1 VLLFSRS
8 LLTLA
13 KYDVQAKF
21 GIFRS
26 SLRVLV
32 ADDQP
37 GIRKRVCLTLAS
49 IVTLEVCDEAAD
61 GQEAVEKAEES
72 SHDLIILD
80 VTMPV
85 MNGLDAARK
94 IRVFSPHTPILILTM
109 HKSRQLMEE
118 ARKIG
123 VHGYVVKADAGQ
135 SLSSAIAAVMQSQ
148 TFFPTEF

>member
-1 VLLFSRS
+1 
-8 LLTLA
+8 
-13 KYDVQAKF
+13 
-21 GIFRS
+21 
-26 SLRVLV
+26 LRVLV

-72 SHDLIILD
+72 SPDLIILD

-123 VHGYVVKADAGQ
+123 VRGYVVKADAGQ
-135 SLSSAIAAVMQSQ
+135 SLSSAITAVMQSQ

>member
-1 VLLFSRS
+1 MC
-8 LLTLA
+8 
-13 KYDVQAKF
+13 DVQAKL

-72 SHDLIILD
+72 SPDLIILD

-123 VHGYVVKADAGQ
+123 VHGYVVKADAAQ
-135 SLSSAIAAVMQSQ
+135 SLSSAITAVMQSQ

>member
-1 VLLFSRS
+1 
-8 LLTLA
+8 
-13 KYDVQAKF
+13 
-21 GIFRS
+21 
-26 SLRVLV
+26 LRVLV

-49 IVTLEVCDEAAD
+49 LVTLEVCDEAAN
-61 GQEAVEKAEES
+61 GLEAVEKAQES
-72 SHDLIILD
+72 TPDLIILD

-85 MNGLDAARK
+85 MNGLDAARQ
-94 IRVFSPHTPILILTM
+94 IRIFSPQTPILILTM

-123 VHGYVVKADAGQ
+123 VRGYVVKAEAGQ
-135 SLSSAIAAVMQSQ
+135 SLGSAVTAILQSQ

>member
-1 VLLFSRS
+1 M
-8 LLTLA
+8 
-13 KYDVQAKF
+13 
-21 GIFRS
+21 
-26 SLRVLV
+26 RVLV
-32 ADDQP
+32 ADDQR

-72 SHDLIILD
+72 SPDLIILD

-123 VHGYVVKADAGQ
+123 VRGYVVKADAGQ
-135 SLSSAIAAVMQSQ
+135 SLSSAITAVMQSQ